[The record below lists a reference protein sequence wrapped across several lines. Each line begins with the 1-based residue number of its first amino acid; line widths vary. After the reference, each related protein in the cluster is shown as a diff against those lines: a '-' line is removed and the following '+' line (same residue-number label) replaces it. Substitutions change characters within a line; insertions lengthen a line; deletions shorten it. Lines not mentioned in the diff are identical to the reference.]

1 MHEMGLAEQIK
12 ANAMAALPSD
22 LQHISV
28 KKIHLKVGAL
38 AAVKP
43 DSLRLCFELISKG
56 TPFEQAIL
64 EIEEVPAV
72 VRCRKCQRQ
81 WTLREPIL
89 TCESC
94 QDSVVDVISGRELN
108 IESLE
113 VLDSGKAS
121 D

>member
-12 ANAMAALPSD
+12 ANAMAALPND
-22 LQHISV
+22 LGHMSV

-38 AAVKP
+38 AAVMP
-43 DSLRLCFELISKG
+43 DSLRLCFELISRG
-56 TPFEQAIL
+56 TPLEQATL

-72 VRCRKCQRQ
+72 ARCRKCQRQ
-81 WTLREPIL
+81 WTVLEPLL
-89 TCESC
+89 TCETC
-94 QDSVVDVISGRELN
+94 QDSPVDVISGRELN

-113 VLDSGKAS
+113 VLDGNNKS